1 MPKLPREPFFY
12 ACNALHVSDRQRK
25 KLTWGMVTRFGQT
38 RTGLVR
44 ELLVMG
50 GLSAIF
56 WTLTL
61 QTTLKYVVLTL
72 RVDNNGEGDI
82 LPVTASCR

>member
-1 MPKLPREPFFY
+1 
-12 ACNALHVSDRQRK
+12 
-25 KLTWGMVTRFGQT
+25 
-38 RTGLVR
+38 
-44 ELLVMG
+44 MG

-72 RVDNNGEGDI
+72 RFDNNGEGDI
-82 LPVTASCR
+82 LPVTTSCR